1 LTNDLVDK
9 TARAIYE
16 TFCARLYPNIEC
28 VPWDGIDAEYREDLR
43 AEARAAITMIRPEVL
58 EEAAKVAEGARTE
71 AAGSEYQSG
80 KPGDFWDRDSIY
92 GCGREDAAAAIRAMI
107 QRSQP

>member
-1 LTNDLVDK
+1 MTNDLVDK

-58 EEAAKVAEGARTE
+58 EEAAKVAEFSMAR
-71 AAGSEYQSG
+71 EYTG
-80 KPGDFWDRDSIY
+80 KPLAQEI
-92 GCGREDAAAAIRAMI
+92 AAAIRAMI